1 MAERGIRW
9 IRLALYFAG
18 ALGLTALAL
27 VFGLGRG
34 KPAKHPAANL
44 PDAGQSAKPDTL
56 AAPLPA
62 KEPTDNPPPTTGT
75 PEGKRRS
82 HLRPQVRKPKDPP
95 SWDSFDNSEMNLE

>member
-27 VFGLGRG
+27 VFGIGRG
-34 KPAKHPAANL
+34 KPAKHRAANL

-56 AAPLPA
+56 AA
-62 KEPTDNPPPTTGT
+62 KEPTDKPPPTTGT

-95 SWDSFDNSEMNLE
+95 SWDSFDNSDMNLE